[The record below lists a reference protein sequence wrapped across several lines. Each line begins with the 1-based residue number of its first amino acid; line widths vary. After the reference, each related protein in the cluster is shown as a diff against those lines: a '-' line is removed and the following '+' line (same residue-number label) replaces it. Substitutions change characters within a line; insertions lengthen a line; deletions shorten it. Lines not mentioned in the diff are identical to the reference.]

1 MLVSAL
7 SIPFGFV
14 RWLFFFEIAFGET
27 KVSRLLCSL
36 VLAHVFMLSL
46 IAISHCNK
54 HTPHKTTKH
63 QMKRKNCTV
72 KFLVYDNVF
81 ARGRKN
87 LSPAEGATAGAAATA
102 FAQLVTTPLDVVRNR
117 VMTSTSS
124 SAATTTATDSSSPS
138 SSSLSYTETLAVL
151 AQEEGLAG
159 FFAGATPRVAKA
171 VLSGAIQF
179 ATYEETK
186 TQIANLFVS
195 SSPSPPSGAAA
206 TPTTMR

>member
-1 MLVSAL
+1 M
-7 SIPFGFV
+7 
-14 RWLFFFEIAFGET
+14 
-27 KVSRLLCSL
+27 
-36 VLAHVFMLSL
+36 
-46 IAISHCNK
+46 
-54 HTPHKTTKH
+54 
-63 QMKRKNCTV
+63 
-72 KFLVYDNVF
+72 YDNVF

-117 VMTSTSS
+117 VMTSTTS
-124 SAATTTATDSSSPS
+124 SAAATITDSSRPSSS

-186 TQIANLFVS
+186 TQIANLFVP